1 MIGMVGIN
9 YDIYFT
15 DEESYL
21 DFQQILF
28 LKEKWNPSL
37 PSGVQ
42 PLLNIWGHLFIFLL
56 NKFTESFPDYGKF
69 MTTMNL
75 CFVLLQI

>member
-28 LKEKWNPSL
+28 LKKKWNPSL
-37 PSGVQ
+37 
-42 PLLNIWGHLFIFLL
+42 L
-56 NKFTESFPDYGKF
+56 
-69 MTTMNL
+69 
-75 CFVLLQI
+75 